1 MTPKPTPLEWA
12 GIVLVL
18 VAQLLWDGSYY
29 STMTYDTGD
38 YYSTITTTIRGTD
51 AWGVGY
57 GPLLGLLL
65 ALPVV
70 GLLVTAWRAGFPGRA
85 LLLAG
90 PTLTLLA
97 SLALAARDSARVDSA
112 TGYSSFELQ
121 APARRRWRC

>member
-1 MTPKPTPLEWA
+1 VTPKPTPLEWA

-18 VAQLLWDGSYY
+18 VAQLLWDGS
-29 STMTYDTGD
+29 